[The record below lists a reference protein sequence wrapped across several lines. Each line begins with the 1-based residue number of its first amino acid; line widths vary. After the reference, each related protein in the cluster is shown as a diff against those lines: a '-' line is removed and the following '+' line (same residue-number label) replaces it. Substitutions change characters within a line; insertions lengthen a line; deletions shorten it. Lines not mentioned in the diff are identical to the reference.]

1 MSKRGAGGRG
11 KGERP
16 DAMATLQAANEEL
29 RTKLTEIQIELQHE
43 KNKVSRLEREKSQE
57 LKAEHHRA
65 TVAVTELKTK
75 LHEEKQKEL
84 CVSRETLLRQHEME
98 LMRVIKI
105 KDGEIQRL
113 NGLVLMLRDG
123 STDKVR
129 SALLAEVEDARRNWE
144 AERCRLQQ
152 EVQEQRGAKRSA
164 EEALTSAQ
172 QACQARAAELRSAH
186 HHHQE
191 ELNRTKRDCEREI
204 RRLMDEIK
212 LKDRAVSVLDKALG
226 LQAGHAHRLQ
236 LQTQAAEQQIAALR
250 DAQRVGLNYPGQALN
265 PTPNTAPHT
274 SQEDRDTRRFQLK
287 IAELSAVVRKLEDRN
302 ALLSEER
309 NELLKRLRET
319 ESQFLPLLDKNK
331 CLSRKNEDLD
341 LTLRRLD
348 NKLRF
353 VTQENMEMVTMRR
366 PSSLNDL
373 DRSHSNS
380 YHGYSQDERE
390 MEFLRLQVL
399 EQQHIIDDLSKVL
412 KLLLL
417 LLLILLLLLLLLLIL
432 LLQQHIIDDLSKVL
446 ILLLL
451 LLLLL
456 LILLLQQHIIDD
468 LSKALET
475 AGYVKNVI
483 ERDMLLR
490 HRRQESVRRKRTFK
504 ACRVIETFYGYD
516 EEVSVDSDGS
526 SLSFHTDR
534 TPDTE
539 TDEVCV
545 REEEEFRY
553 RQLTQ
558 EYQALQRAYALLTE
572 TSGVNYDAEKE
583 IKTREQLLTEI
594 SQYQTRV
601 ADLESAL
608 KQQGLDVK
616 WVEEKQAL
624 YQRNQKLVEKV
635 KQMEGEELQLENE
648 IQDVRDQNELLEFRI
663 LELEERER
671 RSPAINFQ
679 QLHFPE
685 GLSPLQI
692 YCEAEGV
699 PDIAISELMKKLD
712 ILGDNAN
719 LSNEE
724 QVVVIQARTVLTLA
738 EKWLESI
745 EVTKS
750 ALQQKMLDIES
761 EKDLFSKQK
770 GYLDEELD
778 YRKQS
783 MDQAHKRILELEAM
797 LFEALQQQEDFRM
810 EELKMEQGRLSETL
824 TEEERDGL
832 RRAMDQWKRTV
843 MCELRERDAQILRER
858 MELLQLIQQRNK
870 ELEECIEAQKRQIKE
885 LEEKFLF
892 LFLFFSLAFIL
903 WS

>member
-1 MSKRGAGGRG
+1 MSKRGVGGRG
-11 KGERP
+11 KVERP

-29 RTKLTEIQIELQHE
+29 RAKLTDIQIELQQE
-43 KNKVSRLEREKSQE
+43 KTKVNRLEREKSQE
-57 LKAEHHRA
+57 VKAEHHRA
-65 TVAVTELKTK
+65 TIAVTELKTK

-84 CVSRETLLRQHEME
+84 AFTRETLLRHHEME

-113 NGLVLMLRDG
+113 NGLLVTLRDG
-123 STDKVR
+123 SADKVR
-129 SALLAEVEDARRNWE
+129 SALLAEVEEAKKSWE
-144 AERCRLQQ
+144 VERCRLQQ
-152 EVQEQRGAKRSA
+152 DVQELRGAKRSA
-164 EEALTSAQ
+164 EEALTVAQ

-186 HHHQE
+186 HQHQE

-204 RRLMDEIK
+204 RRL
-212 LKDRAVSVLDKALG
+212 
-226 LQAGHAHRLQ
+226 
-236 LQTQAAEQQIAALR
+236 
-250 DAQRVGLNYPGQALN
+250 
-265 PTPNTAPHT
+265 

-309 NELLKRLRET
+309 NELLKRLREA

-331 CLSRKNEDLD
+331 RLNKKNEELS
-341 LTLRRLD
+341 LKLRRLD

-353 VTQENMEMVTMRR
+353 VTQENLEIVTMRR

-373 DRSHSNS
+373 DRTS
-380 YHGYSQDERE
+380 YHGYSQDQRE
-390 MEFLRLQVL
+390 MEFLRLQVM
-399 EQQHIIDDLSKVL
+399 EQQNIIDDLT
-412 KLLLL
+412 
-417 LLLILLLLLLLLLIL
+417 
-432 LLQQHIIDDLSKVL
+432 
-446 ILLLL
+446 
-451 LLLLL
+451 
-456 LILLLQQHIIDD
+456 
-468 LSKALET
+468 KALDT
-475 AGYVKNVI
+475 VGYVKNVI
-483 ERDMLLR
+483 DREVLVRTRR
-490 HRRQESVRRKRTFK
+490 HNSLRRKQTFR

-516 EEVSVDSDGS
+516 EEASVDSDGS

-539 TDEVCV
+539 PEEVCV
-545 REEEEFRY
+545 REEAELRY

-572 TSGVNYDAEKE
+572 TSGGNYDAEKE
-583 IKTREQLLTEI
+583 MKTREQLLKELSR
-594 SQYQTRV
+594 SQSRV

-608 KQQGLDVK
+608 SQQGLDVK
-616 WVEEKQAL
+616 WVEEKQLL
-624 YQRNQKLVEKV
+624 YQRNQELLEKV
-635 KQMEGEELQLENE
+635 KQMEGEELRLRID
-648 IQDVRDQNELLEFRI
+648 IQDIRDQNELLEFRI

-679 QLHFPE
+679 QLYFPE

-699 PDIAISELMKKLD
+699 TEITISELMKKLD

-724 QVVVIQARTVLTLA
+724 QVVVIHARTVLTLA

-750 ALQQKMLDIES
+750 SLQQRMLDLES

-797 LFEALQQQEDFRM
+797 LFEALQLQEESAVEAM
-810 EELKMEQGRLSETL
+810 KMDGGRLSETL
-824 TEEERDGL
+824 TEDEREGL
-832 RRAMDQWKRTV
+832 RKAMDQWKRAV
-843 MCELRERDAQILRER
+843 MFELRERDAQILRQR
-858 MELLQLIQQRNK
+858 MDLLQLMQQRNK

>member
-16 DAMATLQAANEEL
+16 DVMATLQAANEDL
-29 RTKLTEIQIELQHE
+29 RAKLTEIQIELQQE
-43 KNKVSRLEREKSQE
+43 KNKVSRLEREKGQE

-65 TVAVTELKTK
+65 TVVVTELKTK
-75 LHEEKQKEL
+75 LHEEKLKEL
-84 CVSRETLLRQHEME
+84 AVTRETLLRQHEME

-113 NGLVLMLRDG
+113 NGLVQTMRDG

-129 SALLAEVEDARRNWE
+129 SALMAEMEEARRSWE
-144 AERCRLQQ
+144 AERSRLHQ
-152 EVQEQRGAKRSA
+152 EVLEVRGAKKSA
-164 EEALTSAQ
+164 EEALVSAQ

-186 HHHQE
+186 HQHQE

-204 RRLMDEIK
+204 RRL
-212 LKDRAVSVLDKALG
+212 
-226 LQAGHAHRLQ
+226 
-236 LQTQAAEQQIAALR
+236 
-250 DAQRVGLNYPGQALN
+250 
-265 PTPNTAPHT
+265 
-274 SQEDRDTRRFQLK
+274 SQEDREARRFQLK

-309 NELLKRLRET
+309 NELLKRLREA

-331 CLSRKNEDLD
+331 RLSRKNEELA
-341 LTLRRLD
+341 LALRRLD
-348 NKLRF
+348 DKLRF
-353 VTQENMEMVTMRR
+353 VTQENLEMATMRR

-373 DRSHSNS
+373 DRSHSTS
-380 YHGYSQDERE
+380 YHCYSQDERE
-390 MEFLRLQVL
+390 MEFLRLQVV
-399 EQQHIIDDLSKVL
+399 EQQHIIDDLSK
-412 KLLLL
+412 
-417 LLLILLLLLLLLLIL
+417 
-432 LLQQHIIDDLSKVL
+432 
-446 ILLLL
+446 
-451 LLLLL
+451 
-456 LILLLQQHIIDD
+456 
-468 LSKALET
+468 AFET

-490 HRRQESVRRKRTFK
+490 YRRQETVRRKRTFR

-516 EEVSVDSDGS
+516 EEASVDSDGS
-526 SLSFHTDR
+526 SPSFHTDR

-539 TDEVCV
+539 PDEVCV
-545 REEEEFRY
+545 REEAELRY

-558 EYQALQRAYALLTE
+558 EYQALQRAYALLAE
-572 TSGVNYDAEKE
+572 TCGGNYDAEKE
-583 IKTREQLLTEI
+583 IKTREQLLNEI
-594 SQYQTRV
+594 SRFQSKV

-624 YQRNQKLVEKV
+624 YQRNQELVEKLR
-635 KQMEGEELQLENE
+635 QMESEELRLMTD
-648 IQDVRDQNELLEFRI
+648 IQDIKDQNELLEFRI

-671 RSPAINFQ
+671 RSPGINFQ
-679 QLHFPE
+679 HLHFPE
-685 GLSPLQI
+685 GYSPLQI
-692 YCEAEGV
+692 YCDAEGV
-699 PDIAISELMKKLD
+699 TDIVICELMKKLD
-712 ILGDNAN
+712 ILGDNAVSN

-724 QVVVIQARTVLTLA
+724 QVVVIHARTVLTLA

-750 ALQQKMLDIES
+750 SLKQKMMDIEN
-761 EKDLFSKQK
+761 EKDLFRKQK

-778 YRKQS
+778 FRKQS

-797 LFEALQQQEDFRM
+797 LFEALQQEEDSRLLGFKIG
-810 EELKMEQGRLSETL
+810 EGRLSETL
-824 TEEERDGL
+824 TEEEKEEL

-858 MELLQLIQQRNK
+858 MELLQLTQQRNK
-870 ELEECIEAQKRQIKE
+870 ELEEFIEAQKRQIKE

>member
-1 MSKRGAGGRG
+1 MSKRGIGGRG

-16 DAMATLQAANEEL
+16 DAMATLQAANDEL
-29 RTKLTEIQIELQHE
+29 RAKLTDIQIELQQE

-84 CVSRETLLRQHEME
+84 AVTRETLLRQHEME

-113 NGLVLMLRDG
+113 NGLVLTLRDG

-129 SALLAEVEDARRNWE
+129 SALLAEVEEARRSWE

-152 EVQEQRGAKRSA
+152 EVQELRGAKRFT
-164 EEALTSAQ
+164 EEALMSTQ
-172 QACQARAAELRSAH
+172 QACQARAADLRSAH
-186 HHHQE
+186 HQHQE
-191 ELNRTKRDCEREI
+191 VLNRTKRDCEREI
-204 RRLMDEIK
+204 RRL
-212 LKDRAVSVLDKALG
+212 
-226 LQAGHAHRLQ
+226 
-236 LQTQAAEQQIAALR
+236 
-250 DAQRVGLNYPGQALN
+250 
-265 PTPNTAPHT
+265 

-287 IAELSAVVRKLEDRN
+287 IAELSAIVRKLEDRN

-331 CLSRKNEDLD
+331 RLSRKNEELA
-341 LTLRRLD
+341 LALRRLD
-348 NKLRF
+348 NKLQF
-353 VTQENMEMVTMRR
+353 VTQENLEMVTMRR

-373 DRSHSNS
+373 DRSHSTS
-380 YHGYSQDERE
+380 YHGYSQEERE

-399 EQQHIIDDLSKVL
+399 E
-412 KLLLL
+412 
-417 LLLILLLLLLLLLIL
+417 
-432 LLQQHIIDDLSKVL
+432 
-446 ILLLL
+446 
-451 LLLLL
+451 
-456 LILLLQQHIIDD
+456 QQHIIDD

-490 HRRQESVRRKRTFK
+490 YRRQDSVRRKRTFR
-504 ACRVIETFYGYD
+504 ACRVIETFFGYD
-516 EEVSVDSDGS
+516 EEASVDSDGS

-539 TDEVCV
+539 PEETSV
-545 REEEEFRY
+545 REEAELRY

-572 TSGVNYDAEKE
+572 TSGGNYDAENE

-594 SQYQTRV
+594 NRYQSRV
-601 ADLESAL
+601 SDLETAL
-608 KQQGLDVK
+608 TQQGQDVQ
-616 WVEEKQAL
+616 WVEQKQSL
-624 YQRNQKLVEKV
+624 YQRNQELVEKV
-635 KQMEGEELQLENE
+635 KLMEAEELRLKND

-699 PDIAISELMKKLD
+699 TEIVISELMKKLD
-712 ILGDNAN
+712 ILGDNAVSN

-724 QVVVIQARTVLTLA
+724 QVVVIHARTVLTLA

-750 ALQQKMLDIES
+750 SLQQKMLDIES

-797 LFEALQQQEDFRM
+797 LFEALRQEESSRIEGF
-810 EELKMEQGRLSETL
+810 KMDDSRLSETL
-824 TEEERDGL
+824 TEEEREGL
-832 RRAMDQWKRTV
+832 RRAMDQWKRSV
-843 MCELRERDAQILRER
+843 MCELRERDAQILRNR
-858 MELLQLIQQRNK
+858 MEILQLTQQRNK
-870 ELEECIEAQKRQIKE
+870 ELEEFIENQKRQIKE

>member
-1 MSKRGAGGRG
+1 MMSKRGAGGRG

-16 DAMATLQAANEEL
+16 DAMATLQAANEDL
-29 RTKLTEIQIELQHE
+29 RAKLTEIQIELQHE

-65 TVAVTELKTK
+65 TVTVTELKTK

-84 CVSRETLLRQHEME
+84 AVTRETLLRQHEME

-129 SALLAEVEDARRNWE
+129 SALLAEVEEARRSWE

-152 EVQEQRGAKRSA
+152 EVQEQRGAKKNA

-172 QACQARAAELRSAH
+172 QAGQARAAELRSAH
-186 HHHQE
+186 HQHQE

-250 DAQRVGLNYPGQALN
+250 DAQRVGLYHPGQALN

-274 SQEDRDTRRFQLK
+274 AQEERDTRRFQLK

-331 CLSRKNEDLD
+331 RLSRKSEELA
-341 LTLRRLD
+341 LALRRLD

-353 VTQENMEMVTMRR
+353 VTQENMEMVAMRR

-373 DRSHSNS
+373 DRSHSTS

-399 EQQHIIDDLSKVL
+399 EQQHVIEDLSK
-412 KLLLL
+412 
-417 LLLILLLLLLLLLIL
+417 
-432 LLQQHIIDDLSKVL
+432 
-446 ILLLL
+446 
-451 LLLLL
+451 
-456 LILLLQQHIIDD
+456 
-468 LSKALET
+468 
-475 AGYVKNVI
+475 
-483 ERDMLLR
+483 ERDVLLR
-490 HRRQESVRRKRTFK
+490 SRRQESVRRKRTFK

-539 TDEVCV
+539 PDEMCV
-545 REEEEFRY
+545 REEAEFRY

-572 TSGVNYDAEKE
+572 TSGVHYDAEKE

-624 YQRNQKLVEKV
+624 YQRNQQLVEKV

-699 PDIAISELMKKLD
+699 PDIMISDLMKKLD

-745 EVTKS
+745 EVTKA

-797 LFEALQQQEDFRM
+797 LFEALQQEEEFRM
-810 EELKMEQGRLSETL
+810 EGLKMEQGRLSETL
-824 TEEERDGL
+824 TEDERDGL
-832 RRAMDQWKRTV
+832 RRAMDQWKRSV

-870 ELEECIEAQKRQIKE
+870 ELEECIETQKRQIKE

>member
-84 CVSRETLLRQHEME
+84 SVSRETLLRQHEME

-129 SALLAEVEDARRNWE
+129 SALLAEVEEARRSWE

-186 HHHQE
+186 HQHQE

-250 DAQRVGLNYPGQALN
+250 DAQRVGLNHPGQAFN

-331 CLSRKNEDLD
+331 RLSRKNEDLA

-353 VTQENMEMVTMRR
+353 VTQENMEMRR

-399 EQQHIIDDLSKVL
+399 E
-412 KLLLL
+412 
-417 LLLILLLLLLLLLIL
+417 
-432 LLQQHIIDDLSKVL
+432 
-446 ILLLL
+446 
-451 LLLLL
+451 
-456 LILLLQQHIIDD
+456 QQHIIDD

-539 TDEVCV
+539 PDEVCV
-545 REEEEFRY
+545 REEAEFRY

-624 YQRNQKLVEKV
+624 YQRNQQLVEKV

-712 ILGDNAN
+712 ILGDNAVSN

>member
-1 MSKRGAGGRG
+1 MSRRGAGGRG

-29 RTKLTEIQIELQHE
+29 RAKLTDIQIELQQE

-57 LKAEHHRA
+57 VKAEHHRA

-84 CVSRETLLRQHEME
+84 AVTRETLLRQHEME

-113 NGLVLMLRDG
+113 NGLVTTLRDG
-123 STDKVR
+123 SADKVR
-129 SALLAEVEDARRNWE
+129 TALLAEVEEARRSWE
-144 AERCRLQQ
+144 LERCRLHQ
-152 EVQEQRGAKRSA
+152 EVQELRGAKRTA

-186 HHHQE
+186 HQHQE
-191 ELNRTKRDCEREI
+191 ELNKTKRDCEREI
-204 RRLMDEIK
+204 RRL
-212 LKDRAVSVLDKALG
+212 
-226 LQAGHAHRLQ
+226 
-236 LQTQAAEQQIAALR
+236 
-250 DAQRVGLNYPGQALN
+250 
-265 PTPNTAPHT
+265 

-309 NELLKRLRET
+309 NELLKRLREA

-331 CLSRKNEDLD
+331 RLSRKNEELA
-341 LTLRRLD
+341 LALRRLD

-353 VTQENMEMVTMRR
+353 VTQENLEMVTMRR

-373 DRSHSNS
+373 DRTT
-380 YHGYSQDERE
+380 YHGYSQEERE
-390 MEFLRLQVL
+390 MEFLRLQVV
-399 EQQHIIDDLSKVL
+399 E
-412 KLLLL
+412 
-417 LLLILLLLLLLLLIL
+417 
-432 LLQQHIIDDLSKVL
+432 
-446 ILLLL
+446 
-451 LLLLL
+451 
-456 LILLLQQHIIDD
+456 QQHIIDD

-490 HRRQESVRRKRTFK
+490 YRRQDSVRRKRTFR

-516 EEVSVDSDGS
+516 EEASVDSDGS

-539 TDEVCV
+539 PEEVCV
-545 REEEEFRY
+545 REEAELRY

-572 TSGVNYDAEKE
+572 TSGGNYDAEKE
-583 IKTREQLLTEI
+583 IKTREQLLAEI
-594 SQYQTRV
+594 SRYETRV

-624 YQRNQKLVEKV
+624 YQRNQELVEKV
-635 KQMEGEELQLENE
+635 RQMDSEALRLQND
-648 IQDVRDQNELLEFRI
+648 IQDVKDQNELLEFRI

-671 RSPAINFQ
+671 RSPGINFQ
-679 QLHFPE
+679 QLYFPE

-699 PDIAISELMKKLD
+699 TEIVISELMKKLD
-712 ILGDNAN
+712 ILGDNAVSN

-724 QVVVIQARTVLTLA
+724 QVVVIHARTVLTLA

-797 LFEALQQQEDFRM
+797 LFEALQQEHESRM
-810 EELKMEQGRLSETL
+810 EGLKMEEGHLSETL
-824 TEEERDGL
+824 TEDEREGL

-843 MCELRERDAQILRER
+843 MFELRERDAQILRER
-858 MELLQLIQQRNK
+858 MELLQLTQQRNK
-870 ELEECIEAQKRQIKE
+870 DLEEVIEAQKRQIKE

>member
-1 MSKRGAGGRG
+1 MSKRGAWGRG

-29 RTKLTEIQIELQHE
+29 RAKLTDIQIELQQE

-84 CVSRETLLRQHEME
+84 AVTRETLLRQHEME

-113 NGLVLMLRDG
+113 NGLVLTLRDG
-123 STDKVR
+123 SMDKVR
-129 SALLAEVEDARRNWE
+129 SALLAEVEEARRSWE

-152 EVQEQRGAKRSA
+152 EVQELRGAKRYT

-186 HHHQE
+186 HQHQE

-250 DAQRVGLNYPGQALN
+250 DAQRAGLNHPGHSPS
-265 PTPNTAPHT
+265 PTPNTTPHI

-309 NELLKRLRET
+309 NELLKRLREA

-331 CLSRKNEDLD
+331 RLSRKNEELA
-341 LTLRRLD
+341 LALRRLD

-373 DRSHSNS
+373 DRSHSTS
-380 YHGYSQDERE
+380 YHGYSQEERE

-399 EQQHIIDDLSKVL
+399 E
-412 KLLLL
+412 
-417 LLLILLLLLLLLLIL
+417 
-432 LLQQHIIDDLSKVL
+432 
-446 ILLLL
+446 
-451 LLLLL
+451 
-456 LILLLQQHIIDD
+456 QQHIIDD

-490 HRRQESVRRKRTFK
+490 YRRQESVRKKRTFR

-516 EEVSVDSDGS
+516 EEASVDSDGS

-539 TDEVCV
+539 PEEVCV
-545 REEEEFRY
+545 REEAELRY

-572 TSGVNYDAEKE
+572 TSGGNYDAEKE

-594 SQYQTRV
+594 SRYQTRV

-608 KQQGLDVK
+608 NQQGLDVK

-624 YQRNQKLVEKV
+624 YQRNQELVEKLR
-635 KQMEGEELQLENE
+635 QMEGEELRLKND
-648 IQDVRDQNELLEFRI
+648 IQDVKDQNELLEFRI

-671 RSPAINFQ
+671 RSPGINFQ
-679 QLHFPE
+679 HLHFPE
-685 GLSPLQI
+685 GISPLQI

-699 PDIAISELMKKLD
+699 TDIVISELMKKLD
-712 ILGDNAN
+712 ILGDNAVSN

-724 QVVVIQARTVLTLA
+724 QVVVIHARTVLTLA

-797 LFEALQQQEDFRM
+797 LFEALQQEEETRM
-810 EELKMEQGRLSETL
+810 EGFKIEEGRLSETL
-824 TEEERDGL
+824 TEEEKEGL

-858 MELLQLIQQRNK
+858 MEILQLTQQRNK
-870 ELEECIEAQKRQIKE
+870 ELEEFIEAQKRQIKE

>member
-1 MSKRGAGGRG
+1 MSKRGTGGRW

-29 RTKLTEIQIELQHE
+29 RAKLTDIQIELQQE

-84 CVSRETLLRQHEME
+84 AVTRETLLRQHEME

-113 NGLVLMLRDG
+113 NGLVLTLRDG

-129 SALLAEVEDARRNWE
+129 STLLAEVEEARRTWE

-152 EVQEQRGAKRSA
+152 EVQELRVSKRNF

-172 QACQARAAELRSAH
+172 QACQARTAELRSAH
-186 HHHQE
+186 HQHQE
-191 ELNRTKRDCEREI
+191 ELTRTKKDCEREI

-250 DAQRVGLNYPGQALN
+250 DAQRCSPNGPRRGMDCS
-265 PTPNTAPHT
+265 NTASSASDISI

-331 CLSRKNEDLD
+331 RLSRKNEEMALA
-341 LTLRRLD
+341 LRRLD

-353 VTQENMEMVTMRR
+353 VTQENLEMWSLSGLRR

-373 DRSHSNS
+373 DRSHSTS
-380 YHGYSQDERE
+380 YHGYSQEDRE

-399 EQQHIIDDLSKVL
+399 EQQHIIDDLSK
-412 KLLLL
+412 
-417 LLLILLLLLLLLLIL
+417 
-432 LLQQHIIDDLSKVL
+432 
-446 ILLLL
+446 
-451 LLLLL
+451 
-456 LILLLQQHIIDD
+456 
-468 LSKALET
+468 ALET

-483 ERDMLLR
+483 VSIKHYFCQYFYMET
-490 HRRQESVRRKRTFK
+490 V
-504 ACRVIETFYGYD
+504 VIETFYGYD
-516 EEVSVDSDGS
+516 EEGSADSDGS

-539 TDEVCV
+539 PEEVCA
-545 REEEEFRY
+545 REEAELRY
-553 RQLTQ
+553 CQLTQ

-572 TSGVNYDAEKE
+572 TSGGNYDAEKE
-583 IKTREQLLTEI
+583 IKTREQLLNDI

-624 YQRNQKLVEKV
+624 YQRNLELVEKV
-635 KQMEGEELQLENE
+635 RQMEGEELRLKNE
-648 IQDVRDQNELLEFRI
+648 ILDVKDQNELLEFRI

-671 RSPAINFQ
+671 RSPAINFH
-679 QLHFPE
+679 QLQFPE

-699 PDIAISELMKKLD
+699 TDIIISELMKKLD
-712 ILGDNAN
+712 ILGDNAV
-719 LSNEE
+719 S
-724 QVVVIQARTVLTLA
+724 
-738 EKWLESI
+738 WLESI

-761 EKDLFSKQK
+761 EKDLFRKQK

-783 MDQAHKRILELEAM
+783 MDHAHKRILELEAM
-797 LFEALQQQEDFRM
+797 LFEALQQEEESSM
-810 EELKMEQGRLSETL
+810 EGLKMEKGHLSETL
-824 TEEERDGL
+824 TEEEREGL

-858 MELLQLIQQRNK
+858 MDLLQLTQQRNK
-870 ELEECIEAQKRQIKE
+870 ELEEFIEAQKRQIKE
-885 LEEKFLF
+885 LEEKFTAGVLTY
-892 LFLFFSLAFIL
+892 LALFFIDSCELFCKPMTVSYTIYK
-903 WS
+903 S

>member
-1 MSKRGAGGRG
+1 MSKRGLGGRG

-29 RTKLTEIQIELQHE
+29 RAKLTDIQIELQQE

-57 LKAEHHRA
+57 LKVEHHRA
-65 TVAVTELKTK
+65 TVALTELKTK

-84 CVSRETLLRQHEME
+84 AVTRETLLRQHEME

-113 NGLVLMLRDG
+113 NGLVLTLRDG

-129 SALLAEVEDARRNWE
+129 SALLAEVEEARRSWE

-152 EVQEQRGAKRSA
+152 EVQELRGAKRTT
-164 EEALTSAQ
+164 EEALASAQ
-172 QACQARAAELRSAH
+172 QACLARAAELRSAH
-186 HHHQE
+186 HQHQE

-250 DAQRVGLNYPGQALN
+250 DAQRAGLNNPTLN
-265 PTPNTAPHT
+265 PTPNNAPHI

-331 CLSRKNEDLD
+331 RLSRKNEELA
-341 LTLRRLD
+341 LAVRRLD

-353 VTQENMEMVTMRR
+353 VTQENLEMVTMRR

-373 DRSHSNS
+373 DRSHSTS

-390 MEFLRLQVL
+390 MEFLRLQVV
-399 EQQHIIDDLSKVL
+399 EQQHIIDDLT
-412 KLLLL
+412 
-417 LLLILLLLLLLLLIL
+417 
-432 LLQQHIIDDLSKVL
+432 
-446 ILLLL
+446 
-451 LLLLL
+451 
-456 LILLLQQHIIDD
+456 
-468 LSKALET
+468 KALET

-483 ERDMLLR
+483 ERDMLMR
-490 HRRQESVRRKRTFK
+490 YRRQESVRRKRTFK

-516 EEVSVDSDGS
+516 EEASVDSDGS

-539 TDEVCV
+539 PEEVCI
-545 REEEEFRY
+545 REEAELRY

-558 EYQALQRAYALLTE
+558 EYQALQRAYALLAE
-572 TSGVNYDAEKE
+572 TSGGNYDAEKE
-583 IKTREQLLTEI
+583 IKTREQLLAEI
-594 SQYQTRV
+594 SRYQSRV

-608 KQQGLDVK
+608 KQQGLDTK

-624 YQRNQKLVEKV
+624 YQRNQELVEKV
-635 KQMEGEELQLENE
+635 WHMEAEELRLKND
-648 IQDVRDQNELLEFRI
+648 IQDVKDQNELLEFRI

-679 QLHFPE
+679 LLHFPE

-699 PDIAISELMKKLD
+699 TDIVISELMKKLD
-712 ILGDNAN
+712 ILGDNAVSN

-724 QVVVIQARTVLTLA
+724 QVVVIHARTVLTLA

-750 ALQQKMLDIES
+750 ALQQKMLDIEN
-761 EKDLFSKQK
+761 EKALFSKQK

-797 LFEALQQQEDFRM
+797 LFEALQQEEDSRIIG
-810 EELKMEQGRLSETL
+810 LKMEEGRLSETL
-824 TEEERDGL
+824 TEEEKEEL
-832 RRAMDQWKRTV
+832 RRAMDQWKRTL

-858 MELLQLIQQRNK
+858 MELLQLTQQRNK

>member
-1 MSKRGAGGRG
+1 MSKRAAGGRG

-29 RTKLTEIQIELQHE
+29 RAKLTDIQIELQQE

-57 LKAEHHRA
+57 LRAEHHRA

-84 CVSRETLLRQHEME
+84 AVTRETLLRQHEME

-113 NGLVLMLRDG
+113 NGLVLTLRDG
-123 STDKVR
+123 SADKVR
-129 SALLAEVEDARRNWE
+129 SALMAEVEETRRSWE

-152 EVQEQRGAKRSA
+152 EVQELRGAKRGA
-164 EEALTSAQ
+164 DEALASAQ
-172 QACQARAAELRSAH
+172 QASQARAAELRSAH
-186 HHHQE
+186 HQHQE

-250 DAQRVGLNYPGQALN
+250 DAQRAGLNHPGHAPN
-265 PTPNTAPHT
+265 STPNTAPHI
-274 SQEDRDTRRFQLK
+274 SQEERDTRRFQLK

-309 NELLKRLRET
+309 NELLKRLREA

-331 CLSRKNEDLD
+331 RLSRKNEELA
-341 LTLRRLD
+341 LALRRLD

-353 VTQENMEMVTMRR
+353 VTQENLEMVTMRR

-373 DRSHSNS
+373 DRSHSSS
-380 YHGYSQDERE
+380 YHGYSQEDRE

-399 EQQHIIDDLSKVL
+399 E
-412 KLLLL
+412 
-417 LLLILLLLLLLLLIL
+417 
-432 LLQQHIIDDLSKVL
+432 
-446 ILLLL
+446 
-451 LLLLL
+451 
-456 LILLLQQHIIDD
+456 QQHIIDD

-490 HRRQESVRRKRTFK
+490 YRRQESVRRKRTFR

-516 EEVSVDSDGS
+516 EEASVDSDGS

-539 TDEVCV
+539 PDEVCV
-545 REEEEFRY
+545 REEAELRY

-558 EYQALQRAYALLTE
+558 EYQALQRAYALLAE
-572 TSGVNYDAEKE
+572 TSGGNYDAEKE

-594 SQYQTRV
+594 SQYESRV

-616 WVEEKQAL
+616 WVEEKHLL
-624 YQRNQKLVEKV
+624 YQRNQQLVEKV
-635 KQMEGEELQLENE
+635 RQMEGEEVQLQND

-679 QLHFPE
+679 QIHFPE

-699 PDIAISELMKKLD
+699 TDIVISELMKKLD
-712 ILGDNAN
+712 ILGDNAVSN

-724 QVVVIQARTVLTLA
+724 QVVVIHARTVLTLA

-750 ALQQKMLDIES
+750 ALQQKMLDIAS
-761 EKDLFSKQK
+761 EKIHLVFPSTA
-770 GYLDEELD
+770 
-778 YRKQS
+778 S
-783 MDQAHKRILELEAM
+783 VS
-797 LFEALQQQEDFRM
+797 QE
-810 EELKMEQGRLSETL
+810 
-824 TEEERDGL
+824 
-832 RRAMDQWKRTV
+832 V
-843 MCELRERDAQILRER
+843 
-858 MELLQLIQQRNK
+858 
-870 ELEECIEAQKRQIKE
+870 
-885 LEEKFLF
+885 
-892 LFLFFSLAFIL
+892 
-903 WS
+903 

>member
-1 MSKRGAGGRG
+1 MSKRGVGGRG

-16 DAMATLQAANEEL
+16 DAMATLQVANEEL
-29 RTKLTEIQIELQHE
+29 RAKLMDIQIEFQHE

-57 LKAEHHRA
+57 LKAEHHRSSLA
-65 TVAVTELKTK
+65 LTELKTK
-75 LHEEKQKEL
+75 LHEERTREL
-84 CVSRETLLRQHEME
+84 SITRETLLRQHEME

-105 KDGEIQRL
+105 KDAEIQRL
-113 NGLVLMLRDG
+113 NGLVLTLRDG
-123 STDKVR
+123 TTDKVR
-129 SALLAEVEDARRNWE
+129 PPYLEAEESRRIWDS
-144 AERCRLQQ
+144 ERCRLHQ
-152 EVQEQRGAKRSA
+152 EIQDLRGAKRSA
-164 EEALTSAQ
+164 EEALSSAQ
-172 QACQARAAELRSAH
+172 QAGQTRAAELRSAYH
-186 HHHQE
+186 QHQE
-191 ELNRTKRDCEREI
+191 ELNRTKRECEREI

-250 DAQRVGLNYPGQALN
+250 DAQRGGAS
-265 PTPNTAPHT
+265 PNTNPDPNTCPHL
-274 SQEDRDTRRFQLK
+274 SQEERDTRRFQLK

-319 ESQFLPLLDKNK
+319 ESQFLPLLDKNR
-331 CLSRKNEDLD
+331 CLSRKNEEMALS
-341 LTLRRLD
+341 LRRLD

-353 VTQENMEMVTMRR
+353 VTQENMEMVAMRR
-366 PSSLNDL
+366 PNSLNDL
-373 DRSHSNS
+373 DRSRSS

-399 EQQHIIDDLSKVL
+399 EQQHVIDDLSK
-412 KLLLL
+412 
-417 LLLILLLLLLLLLIL
+417 
-432 LLQQHIIDDLSKVL
+432 
-446 ILLLL
+446 
-451 LLLLL
+451 
-456 LILLLQQHIIDD
+456 
-468 LSKALET
+468 
-475 AGYVKNVI
+475 

-490 HRRQESVRRKRTFK
+490 YRRQDSVRRKRTFR

-516 EEVSVDSDGS
+516 EEASVDSDGS

-539 TDEVCV
+539 PEEVCV
-545 REEEEFRY
+545 REEAEFRF

-558 EYQALQRAYALLTE
+558 EYQALQRAYALLAE
-572 TSGVNYDAEKE
+572 TSGGTYDPEKE
-583 IKTREQLLTEI
+583 IRNREQLLSEI
-594 SQYQTRV
+594 SRYQTRV

-608 KQQGLDVK
+608 KQQGLDVQ

-624 YQRNQKLVEKV
+624 YQRNQQLVEKV
-635 KQMEGEELQLENE
+635 RQMEAEEMQLENE
-648 IQDVRDQNELLEFRI
+648 IQDIRDQNELLEFRI

-671 RSPAINFQ
+671 RSPAINFH
-679 QLHFPE
+679 QLNFPE

-699 PDIAISELMKKLD
+699 PDIVISELMKKLD
-712 ILGDNAN
+712 ILGDNGVST

-745 EVTKS
+745 EVTKGS
-750 ALQQKMLDIES
+750 LQQKMLDIET
-761 EKDLFSKQK
+761 EKDLFSRQK

-797 LFEALQQQEDFRM
+797 LFEALHREEAFMM
-810 EELKMEQGRLSETL
+810 EGLKMEGGHLSETL
-824 TEEERDGL
+824 TDEQRDGL
-832 RRAMDQWKRTV
+832 KRAMDQWKRSV

-858 MELLQLIQQRNK
+858 MELLTLTQQRIK
-870 ELEECIEAQKRQIKE
+870 DLEEFIEAQKRQIKE

>member
-29 RTKLTEIQIELQHE
+29 RAKLTEIQIELQHE

-65 TVAVTELKTK
+65 TVTVTELKTK
-75 LHEEKQKEL
+75 LHEEKHKEL
-84 CVSRETLLRQHEME
+84 TVTRETLLRQHEME

-129 SALLAEVEDARRNWE
+129 SALLAEVEEARRSWE
-144 AERCRLQQ
+144 LERCRLQQ
-152 EVQEQRGAKRSA
+152 EVQEQRGAKKNA

-172 QACQARAAELRSAH
+172 QACQVRAAELRSAH
-186 HHHQE
+186 HQHQE

-204 RRLMDEIK
+204 RRL
-212 LKDRAVSVLDKALG
+212 
-226 LQAGHAHRLQ
+226 
-236 LQTQAAEQQIAALR
+236 
-250 DAQRVGLNYPGQALN
+250 
-265 PTPNTAPHT
+265 
-274 SQEDRDTRRFQLK
+274 EDRDTRRFQLK

-302 ALLSEER
+302 ALMSEER
-309 NELLKRLRET
+309 NELLTRLRET
-319 ESQFLPLLDKNK
+319 ESQFNPLLDKNK
-331 CLSRKNEDLD
+331 RLSRKNEELA

-353 VTQENMEMVTMRR
+353 VTQENMEMVTMVTTIRR

-373 DRSHSNS
+373 DRSRATS

-399 EQQHIIDDLSKVL
+399 EQKHIIDDVSK
-412 KLLLL
+412 
-417 LLLILLLLLLLLLIL
+417 
-432 LLQQHIIDDLSKVL
+432 
-446 ILLLL
+446 
-451 LLLLL
+451 
-456 LILLLQQHIIDD
+456 
-468 LSKALET
+468 
-475 AGYVKNVI
+475 

-490 HRRQESVRRKRTFK
+490 YRRQESVGRKRTFK
-504 ACRVIETFYGYD
+504 VIETFYGYD

-534 TPDTE
+534 TPETE
-539 TDEVCV
+539 PDEVCV
-545 REEEEFRY
+545 REEAEFRY
-553 RQLTQ
+553 CQLTQ

-572 TSGVNYDAEKE
+572 TSGVHYDAEKE

-608 KQQGLDVK
+608 EQQGQDVK

-624 YQRNQKLVEKV
+624 YQRNQQLVEKI
-635 KQMEGEELQLENE
+635 KQMEGEELQLEDE

-699 PDIAISELMKKLD
+699 SDIAICELMKKLD

-745 EVTKS
+745 EGTKS

-797 LFEALQQQEDFRM
+797 LFEALQQEEFRM
-810 EELKMEQGRLSETL
+810 EGLKMEQGRLSETL
-824 TEEERDGL
+824 TEDEKDGL
-832 RRAMDQWKRTV
+832 RKAMDQWKRSV
-843 MCELRERDAQILRER
+843 MCELRERDTQILRER
-858 MELLQLIQQRNK
+858 MELLQLVQQV
-870 ELEECIEAQKRQIKE
+870 C
-885 LEEKFLF
+885 F
-892 LFLFFSLAFIL
+892 
-903 WS
+903 

>member
-1 MSKRGAGGRG
+1 MSKRGVGGRG
-11 KGERP
+11 KGDRL
-16 DAMATLQAANEEL
+16 DAMAALQAANEEL
-29 RTKLTEIQIELQHE
+29 RAKLTDIQIELQQE
-43 KNKVSRLEREKSQE
+43 KNRVSRLEREKSRE
-57 LKAEHHRA
+57 VKAERHRA
-65 TVAVTELKTK
+65 AVAVTELKSK

-84 CVSRETLLRQHEME
+84 AVTREALLRQHELE

-113 NGLVLMLRDG
+113 NGLVLTLSDG
-123 STDKVR
+123 STDKVKT
-129 SALLAEVEDARRNWE
+129 ALLAEGEEARRTWE
-144 AERCRLQQ
+144 VERCRLQQ

-164 EEALTSAQ
+164 EEALASAQ

-186 HHHQE
+186 QQQQE
-191 ELNRTKRDCEREI
+191 ELSKTKRDCEREI

-250 DAQRVGLNYPGQALN
+250 DAQRAGLTLPGQAPY
-265 PTPNTAPHT
+265 PTPNTPPNI
-274 SQEDRDTRRFQLK
+274 EDRDNRRFQLK

-309 NELLKRLRET
+309 NELLKRLREA

-331 CLSRKNEDLD
+331 RLSRKNEELA
-341 LTLRRLD
+341 LKLRRLD

-353 VTQENMEMVTMRR
+353 VTQENLEMVTMRR

-373 DRSHSNS
+373 DRTS

-390 MEFLRLQVL
+390 MEFLRLQVV
-399 EQQHIIDDLSKVL
+399 E
-412 KLLLL
+412 
-417 LLLILLLLLLLLLIL
+417 
-432 LLQQHIIDDLSKVL
+432 
-446 ILLLL
+446 
-451 LLLLL
+451 
-456 LILLLQQHIIDD
+456 QQHIIDD

-475 AGYVKNVI
+475 AGYVKNAI
-483 ERDMLLR
+483 ERDVLLR
-490 HRRQESVRRKRTFK
+490 YRRQDAVRRKRTFR
-504 ACRVIETFYGYD
+504 ACRVVETFYGYD
-516 EEVSVDSDGS
+516 EDASVDSDGS

-539 TDEVCV
+539 PEEVCA
-545 REEEEFRY
+545 REEAELRY

-572 TSGVNYDAEKE
+572 TSGGNYDAEKE
-583 IKTREQLLTEI
+583 IKTREQLLREI
-594 SQYQTRV
+594 GRYETRV

-608 KQQGLDVK
+608 KQQGLDVQ
-616 WVEEKQAL
+616 WVEQKQAL
-624 YQRNQKLVEKV
+624 FQRNQELVEKV
-635 KQMEGEELQLENE
+635 KHMEGEDLRLRND
-648 IQDVRDQNELLEFRI
+648 IQDVKDQNELLEFRI

-671 RSPAINFQ
+671 RSPAINFR
-679 QLHFPE
+679 QLYFPE

-699 PDIAISELMKKLD
+699 TEIVISELMKRLD
-712 ILGDNAN
+712 ILGDNAVSN

-724 QVVVIQARTVLTLA
+724 QVAVIQARTVLTLA

-750 ALQQKMLDIES
+750 ALQQNMLDIEA
-761 EKDLFSKQK
+761 EKDRFSKQK

-778 YRKQS
+778 FRKQS
-783 MDQAHKRILELEAM
+783 MDRAHKRILELEAM
-797 LFEALQQQEDFRM
+797 LFEALQRDEESRM
-810 EELKMEQGRLSETL
+810 DGFKMAERRLSETL
-824 TEEERDGL
+824 TEDEREGL

-843 MCELRERDAQILRER
+843 LFELRERDSQILRER
-858 MELLQLIQQRNK
+858 LELLQLTQQRNK

>member
-29 RTKLTEIQIELQHE
+29 RAKLTDIQIELQQE

-57 LKAEHHRA
+57 LKAEHHRT
-65 TVAVTELKTK
+65 TVAMTELKTK

-84 CVSRETLLRQHEME
+84 SVTRETLLRQHEME

-113 NGLVLMLRDG
+113 NGLVLTLRDG

-129 SALLAEVEDARRNWE
+129 SALLAEVEEARRSWE
-144 AERCRLQQ
+144 AERCRFQQ
-152 EVQEQRGAKRSA
+152 EVHELRGAKRNA

-186 HHHQE
+186 HQHQE

-250 DAQRVGLNYPGQALN
+250 DAQRVGLNHPGQAPS
-265 PTPNTAPHT
+265 PTPNTPPHI

-331 CLSRKNEDLD
+331 RLSRKNEELA
-341 LTLRRLD
+341 LTVRRLD

-353 VTQENMEMVTMRR
+353 VTQENMEMRR

-373 DRSHSNS
+373 DRSHSTS

-399 EQQHIIDDLSKVL
+399 EQQHIIDDLSK
-412 KLLLL
+412 
-417 LLLILLLLLLLLLIL
+417 
-432 LLQQHIIDDLSKVL
+432 
-446 ILLLL
+446 
-451 LLLLL
+451 
-456 LILLLQQHIIDD
+456 
-468 LSKALET
+468 ALET

-490 HRRQESVRRKRTFK
+490 YRRQESVKRKRTFR
-504 ACRVIETFYGYD
+504 ACRVVETFYGYD
-516 EEVSVDSDGS
+516 EEASVDSDGS

-539 TDEVCV
+539 PEEVCV
-545 REEEEFRY
+545 REEAELRY

-572 TSGVNYDAEKE
+572 TSGGHYDAEKE
-583 IKTREQLLTEI
+583 IKTREQLLSEI
-594 SQYQTRV
+594 SRYETRV

-624 YQRNQKLVEKV
+624 YQRNQELVEKI
-635 KQMEGEELQLENE
+635 KQMEGEDLRLKND
-648 IQDVRDQNELLEFRI
+648 IQDVKDQNELLEFRI

-685 GLSPLQI
+685 ELSPLQI

-699 PDIAISELMKKLD
+699 TEIVISELMKKLD

-724 QVVVIQARTVLTLA
+724 QVVVIHARTVLTLA

-797 LFEALQQQEDFRM
+797 LFEALQQEEESRM
-810 EELKMEQGRLSETL
+810 EGLKMEGRLSETL
-824 TEEERDGL
+824 TEEEREEL
-832 RRAMDQWKRTV
+832 KRAMDQWKRSV
-843 MCELRERDAQILRER
+843 MFELRERDAQILRER
-858 MELLQLIQQRNK
+858 MELLQLTQQRNK
-870 ELEECIEAQKRQIKE
+870 ELEEFIEAQKRQIKE

>member
-11 KGERP
+11 KGERL
-16 DAMATLQAANEEL
+16 DTMATLQAANEEL
-29 RTKLTEIQIELQHE
+29 RAKLTEIQIELQQE

-65 TVAVTELKTK
+65 AVAVTELRTK

-84 CVSRETLLRQHEME
+84 SLTRETLLRQHEME

-113 NGLVLMLRDG
+113 NGLVLTLRDG

-129 SALLAEVEDARRNWE
+129 SALLGEVEEARRSWE
-144 AERCRLQQ
+144 AERCRFQHEIL
-152 EVQEQRGAKRSA
+152 ELRGAKRNA

-186 HHHQE
+186 HQHQE

-204 RRLMDEIK
+204 RRL
-212 LKDRAVSVLDKALG
+212 
-226 LQAGHAHRLQ
+226 
-236 LQTQAAEQQIAALR
+236 
-250 DAQRVGLNYPGQALN
+250 
-265 PTPNTAPHT
+265 

-309 NELLKRLRET
+309 NELLKRLREA

-331 CLSRKNEDLD
+331 RLSRKNEELA
-341 LTLRRLD
+341 LALRRLD

-353 VTQENMEMVTMRR
+353 VTQENLEMRR

-373 DRSHSNS
+373 DRSHSTS

-399 EQQHIIDDLSKVL
+399 EQQHIIDDLSK
-412 KLLLL
+412 
-417 LLLILLLLLLLLLIL
+417 
-432 LLQQHIIDDLSKVL
+432 
-446 ILLLL
+446 
-451 LLLLL
+451 
-456 LILLLQQHIIDD
+456 
-468 LSKALET
+468 ALET

-490 HRRQESVRRKRTFK
+490 YRRQESGRRKRTFR

-516 EEVSVDSDGS
+516 EEASVDSDGS

-539 TDEVCV
+539 PDELCV
-545 REEEEFRY
+545 HEEAELRY

-558 EYQALQRAYALLTE
+558 EYQALQRAYALLAE
-572 TSGVNYDAEKE
+572 TSGGNYDAEKE
-583 IKTREQLLTEI
+583 IKTREQLLSEI
-594 SQYQTRV
+594 SRYQSRV
-601 ADLESAL
+601 SDLESAL
-608 KQQGLDVK
+608 KQQGLDLK

-624 YQRNQKLVEKV
+624 YRRNQELVAKV
-635 KQMEGEELQLENE
+635 RQMEGEELRLKND
-648 IQDVRDQNELLEFRI
+648 IQDAKDQNELLEFRI

-685 GLSPLQI
+685 GLSPLQV

-699 PDIAISELMKKLD
+699 TDIVMSELMKKLD

-724 QVVVIQARTVLTLA
+724 QVVVIHARTVLTLA

-761 EKDLFSKQK
+761 EKELFSKQK

-797 LFEALQQQEDFRM
+797 LFEALQQ
-810 EELKMEQGRLSETL
+810 EEESRIEGLKMEGRLSESL
-824 TEEERDGL
+824 TEGEREEL

-858 MELLQLIQQRNK
+858 MELLQLTQQRNK
-870 ELEECIEAQKRQIKE
+870 ELEEFIEAQKRQIKE

>member
-1 MSKRGAGGRG
+1 
-11 KGERP
+11 
-16 DAMATLQAANEEL
+16 
-29 RTKLTEIQIELQHE
+29 
-43 KNKVSRLEREKSQE
+43 
-57 LKAEHHRA
+57 
-65 TVAVTELKTK
+65 
-75 LHEEKQKEL
+75 
-84 CVSRETLLRQHEME
+84 ME

-113 NGLVLMLRDG
+113 NGLLLSIRDG
-123 STDKVR
+123 SMDKMR
-129 SALLAEVEDARRNWE
+129 SALLAEVEEARKSWE
-144 AERCRLQQ
+144 SERCRLQQ
-152 EVQEQRGAKRSA
+152 EIQDMRGAKRSA
-164 EEALTSAQ
+164 EEALVSAQ
-172 QACQARAAELRSAH
+172 QECQTTVAEFRTAH
-186 HHHQE
+186 HQHQE
-191 ELNRTKRDCEREI
+191 ELNRTKKDCEREI

-250 DAQRVGLNYPGQALN
+250 DAQRAGQNHPDHPPN
-265 PTPNTAPHT
+265 PTPNSAAHIC
-274 SQEDRDTRRFQLK
+274 QEDRDTRRFQLK
-287 IAELSAVVRKLEDRN
+287 IAELSAVIRKLEDRN

-309 NELLKRLRET
+309 NELLKRLREA

-331 CLSRKNEDLD
+331 RLSRKNEELA

-353 VTQENMEMVTMRR
+353 ITQENLEMVTLRR

-373 DRSHSNS
+373 DRSHSSS
-380 YHGYSQDERE
+380 YHGYSQDARE

-399 EQQHIIDDLSKVL
+399 EQQHIIDDLSK
-412 KLLLL
+412 
-417 LLLILLLLLLLLLIL
+417 
-432 LLQQHIIDDLSKVL
+432 
-446 ILLLL
+446 
-451 LLLLL
+451 
-456 LILLLQQHIIDD
+456 
-468 LSKALET
+468 ALET
-475 AGYVKNVI
+475 AGYVKNII

-490 HRRQESVRRKRTFK
+490 YRRQDSIRRKRTFRT
-504 ACRVIETFYGYD
+504 CRVIETFYGYD
-516 EEVSVDSDGS
+516 EDASMDSDGS

-539 TDEVCV
+539 PDEAGVC
-545 REEEEFRY
+545 EETELRY

-572 TSGVNYDAEKE
+572 TAGGNFDAEKE
-583 IKTREQLLTEI
+583 IKTREQLLAEI
-594 SQYQTRV
+594 SRYQRRI

-608 KQQGLDVK
+608 KQQGLDMM

-624 YQRNQKLVEKV
+624 YQRNQELVEKL
-635 KQMEGEELQLENE
+635 KQMEVEELRLKND
-648 IQDVRDQNELLEFRI
+648 IQDVKDQNELLEFRI

-671 RSPAINFQ
+671 RSPGMNFHQ
-679 QLHFPE
+679 IHFPE

-699 PDIAISELMKKLD
+699 TDIVISELMKKLD
-712 ILGDNAN
+712 ILGDNAVSN

-724 QVVVIQARTVLTLA
+724 QVVVIHARTVLTLA

-745 EVTKS
+745 EMMKS
-750 ALQQKMLDIES
+750 SLEQKMLDIES

-797 LFEALQQQEDFRM
+797 LFNALQQDEGLKLEQGHLSEMLTDEER
-810 EELKMEQGRLSETL
+810 EELRK
-824 TEEERDGL
+824 
-832 RRAMDQWKRTV
+832 AMDQWRRTV
-843 MCELRERDAQILRER
+843 MCELRERDVQILRER
-858 MELLQLIQQRNK
+858 MEILQLTQQRNK
-870 ELEECIEAQKRQIKE
+870 ELEEFIEAQKRQIKE

>member
-1 MSKRGAGGRG
+1 MSKRAAGGRG
-11 KGERP
+11 KGERL

-29 RTKLTEIQIELQHE
+29 RAKLTDIQIELQQE

-57 LKAEHHRA
+57 LRAEHHRA

-84 CVSRETLLRQHEME
+84 AITRETLLRQHEME

-113 NGLVLMLRDG
+113 NGLVLTLRDG
-123 STDKVR
+123 SADKVR
-129 SALLAEVEDARRNWE
+129 SALMADVEETKRSWE

-152 EVQEQRGAKRSA
+152 EVHELRGAKRA
-164 EEALTSAQ
+164 ADEMLASAQ
-172 QACQARAAELRSAH
+172 QASQARAAELRSAH
-186 HHHQE
+186 HQHQE

-204 RRLMDEIK
+204 RRL
-212 LKDRAVSVLDKALG
+212 
-226 LQAGHAHRLQ
+226 
-236 LQTQAAEQQIAALR
+236 T
-250 DAQRVGLNYPGQALN
+250 
-265 PTPNTAPHT
+265 
-274 SQEDRDTRRFQLK
+274 QEDRDTRRFQLK
-287 IAELSAVVRKLEDRN
+287 IAELSSVVRKLEDRN

-309 NELLKRLRET
+309 NELLKRLREA

-331 CLSRKNEDLD
+331 RLSRKNEELA
-341 LTLRRLD
+341 LALRRLD

-373 DRSHSNS
+373 DRSHSSS
-380 YHGYSQDERE
+380 YHGYSQEDRE

-399 EQQHIIDDLSKVL
+399 E
-412 KLLLL
+412 
-417 LLLILLLLLLLLLIL
+417 
-432 LLQQHIIDDLSKVL
+432 
-446 ILLLL
+446 
-451 LLLLL
+451 
-456 LILLLQQHIIDD
+456 QQHIIDD

-490 HRRQESVRRKRTFK
+490 YRRQESVRRKRTFR

-516 EEVSVDSDGS
+516 EEASVDSDGS

-539 TDEVCV
+539 PDEVCV
-545 REEEEFRY
+545 REEAEIRY

-558 EYQALQRAYALLTE
+558 EYQALQRAYALLAE
-572 TSGVNYDAEKE
+572 TSGGNYDAEKE

-594 SQYQTRV
+594 SQYQSRV
-601 ADLESAL
+601 EDLESAL
-608 KQQGLDVK
+608 KEQGLDVK
-616 WVEEKQAL
+616 WVEEKHLL
-624 YQRNQKLVEKV
+624 YQRNQQLVEKV
-635 KQMEGEELQLENE
+635 KQMEGEELRLQND

-671 RSPAINFQ
+671 RSPGINFQ

-699 PDIAISELMKKLD
+699 TDIVISELMKKLD

-724 QVVVIQARTVLTLA
+724 QVVVIHARTVLTLS

-750 ALQQKMLDIES
+750 ALQQKMLDIAS

-797 LFEALQQQEDFRM
+797 LFEALQQEEDSRM
-810 EELKMEQGRLSETL
+810 AGLKMEEARLTETL
-824 TEEERDGL
+824 TEEEREGL
-832 RRAMDQWKRTV
+832 RRAMDQWKRSV
-843 MCELRERDAQILRER
+843 MCELRERDSQILRER
-858 MELLQLIQQRNK
+858 MELLQLTQQRNK
-870 ELEECIEAQKRQIKE
+870 DLEEFIEAQKRQIKE

>member
-1 MSKRGAGGRG
+1 MMSKRGAGGRG

-29 RTKLTEIQIELQHE
+29 RAKLTEIQIELQHE

-65 TVAVTELKTK
+65 TVTVTELKTK
-75 LHEEKQKEL
+75 LHEEKHKEL
-84 CVSRETLLRQHEME
+84 TVTRETLLRQHEME

-129 SALLAEVEDARRNWE
+129 SALLAEVEEARRSWE
-144 AERCRLQQ
+144 LERCRLQQ
-152 EVQEQRGAKRSA
+152 EVQEQRGAKKNA

-172 QACQARAAELRSAH
+172 QACQVRAAELRSAH
-186 HHHQE
+186 HQHQE

-236 LQTQAAEQQIAALR
+236 LQAQAAEQQIAALR
-250 DAQRVGLNYPGQALN
+250 DAQRVGLYYPGQALN
-265 PTPNTAPHT
+265 PTTNTAPHT

-302 ALLSEER
+302 ALMSEER
-309 NELLKRLRET
+309 NELLTRLRET
-319 ESQFLPLLDKNK
+319 ESQFNPLLDKNK
-331 CLSRKNEDLD
+331 RLSRKNEELA

-353 VTQENMEMVTMRR
+353 VTQENMEMRR

-373 DRSHSNS
+373 DRSRATS

-399 EQQHIIDDLSKVL
+399 EQKHIIDDV
-412 KLLLL
+412 
-417 LLLILLLLLLLLLIL
+417 
-432 LLQQHIIDDLSKVL
+432 
-446 ILLLL
+446 
-451 LLLLL
+451 
-456 LILLLQQHIIDD
+456 
-468 LSKALET
+468 SKALET
-475 AGYVKNVI
+475 AGYVNNVI

-490 HRRQESVRRKRTFK
+490 YRRQESVGRKRTFK

-534 TPDTE
+534 TPETE
-539 TDEVCV
+539 PDEVCV
-545 REEEEFRY
+545 REEAEFRY
-553 RQLTQ
+553 CQLTQ

-572 TSGVNYDAEKE
+572 TSGVHYDAEKE

-608 KQQGLDVK
+608 EQQGQDVK

-624 YQRNQKLVEKV
+624 YQRNQQLVEKI
-635 KQMEGEELQLENE
+635 KQMEGEELQLEDE

-699 PDIAISELMKKLD
+699 SDIAICELMKKLD
-712 ILGDNAN
+712 ILGDNAVSN

-745 EVTKS
+745 EGTKS

-797 LFEALQQQEDFRM
+797 LFEALQQEEFRM
-810 EELKMEQGRLSETL
+810 EGLKMEQGRLSETL
-824 TEEERDGL
+824 TEDEKDGL
-832 RRAMDQWKRTV
+832 RKAMDQWKRSV
-843 MCELRERDAQILRER
+843 MCELRERDTQILRER
-858 MELLQLIQQRNK
+858 MELLQLVQQRNK
-870 ELEECIEAQKRQIKE
+870 ELEESIEAQKRQIKE
-885 LEEKFLF
+885 LEEKCLQASRVQ
-892 LFLFFSLAFIL
+892 LLNIQQGQLSLDQTKQPEDSEGFRV
-903 WS
+903 